1 METKKYPKVNV
12 RVIKAQSHESDS
24 VIAKAD
30 FSTQT
35 TAEESRNA
43 SDWIEP
49 PFMMQGLKRLVTES
63 SILPQCIRAYK
74 NNIPGYGIAVR

>member
-30 FSTQT
+30 FST
-35 TAEESRNA
+35 
-43 SDWIEP
+43 
-49 PFMMQGLKRLVTES
+49 GLQPKSQEMPAIGLS
-63 SILPQCIRAYK
+63 HLS
-74 NNIPGYGIAVR
+74 